1 MSVPT
6 PEAQVA
12 QELAAIAARIAA
24 LGSGPPN
31 THLIGAELV
40 EIKAH
45 LRRLAE
51 SNAEVKAR
59 SAVRSTCNLC
69 RTRPSAD
76 DEAHSPIWGR
86 PNGPVAPTLG
96 LR

>member
-1 MSVPT
+1 MSVPI

-24 LGSGPPN
+24 LASGPPN

-51 SNAEVKAR
+51 SNAEVRAR
-59 SAVRSTCNLC
+59 LGGALDLQ
-69 RTRPSAD
+69 P
-76 DEAHSPIWGR
+76 GR
-86 PNGPVAPTLG
+86 DPPVG
-96 LR
+96 

>member
-51 SNAEVKAR
+51 SNAEK
-59 SAVRSTCNLC
+59 
-69 RTRPSAD
+69 
-76 DEAHSPIWGR
+76 
-86 PNGPVAPTLG
+86 
-96 LR
+96 

>member
-1 MSVPT
+1 MPT

-12 QELAAIAARIAA
+12 QELAAIAALA
-24 LGSGPPN
+24 SGPPN

-51 SNAEVKAR
+51 SNAEK
-59 SAVRSTCNLC
+59 
-69 RTRPSAD
+69 
-76 DEAHSPIWGR
+76 
-86 PNGPVAPTLG
+86 
-96 LR
+96 

>member
-1 MSVPT
+1 MSTPT

-24 LGSGPPN
+24 LASGPPN

-51 SNAEVKAR
+51 DNAEVRAR
-59 SAVRSTCNLC
+59 LGSA
-69 RTRPSAD
+69 
-76 DEAHSPIWGR
+76 
-86 PNGPVAPTLG
+86 LG
-96 LR
+96 LQPAPDPPVG

>member
-24 LGSGPPN
+24 LASGPPN

-51 SNAEVKAR
+51 SNAEK
-59 SAVRSTCNLC
+59 
-69 RTRPSAD
+69 
-76 DEAHSPIWGR
+76 
-86 PNGPVAPTLG
+86 
-96 LR
+96 

>member
-1 MSVPT
+1 MSTPT

-24 LGSGPPN
+24 LASGPPN

-51 SNAEVKAR
+51 DNAEVRAR
-59 SAVRSTCNLC
+59 LGSA
-69 RTRPSAD
+69 
-76 DEAHSPIWGR
+76 
-86 PNGPVAPTLG
+86 LG
-96 LR
+96 LQPVQDPPVG